1 MTMGQPELTRTL
13 DLVKPAAGGAGLADP
28 ARATAD
34 REVVTAAP
42 IRHQSYLDDALQDAE
57 RMLKYAAEVGID
69 VDDKVRNDIV
79 QAATYTRGGWTEDAA
94 ANLLAALTKLAAQ
107 LKPVTAESLKAC
119 HEVPCHA
126 VRGYLQWAIGLAAVI
141 VPFSFASFVTSGFSD
156 AIRKDI
162 VTANQL
168 AVKLGAQ
175 LHPSPALV
183 VPATTV
189 TDPSASPVPAGLSV
203 VEVVEELQ
211 QFASLIRSV
220 DDRARRLNT
229 FVLFLERDPYRGIR
243 GDQDA
248 IHDKF
253 QLPAELHQHLEQ
265 AADDRLVVYQDV
277 RYFAQSLQ
285 DDVSTFYGAIATCL
299 LPVLYALL
307 GTCAYL
313 LRSFEREMTTKTYV
327 PSSANS
333 ARFLIAGIG
342 GGVVGLFNNFT
353 VTQGASIPPLAI
365 AFLVGYA
372 VDVFFSFLEGLL
384 QAFTKTKDGTSSLA
398 PAPAAGAKA

>member
-1 MTMGQPELTRTL
+1 MAQPP
-13 DLVKPAAGGAGLADP
+13 V
-28 ARATAD
+28 D
-34 REVVTAAP
+34 RELEPNPAIP
-42 IRHQSYLDDALQDAE
+42 QSYLDEALQDAE
-57 RMLKYAAEVGID
+57 RLLKYAAEVGVT
-69 VDDKVRNDIV
+69 VDDHVRHSIV
-79 QAATYTRGGWTEDAA
+79 RSTTESQSGWTEEGSTA
-94 ANLLAALTKLAAQ
+94 LLAALTKLAAQ

-119 HEVPCHA
+119 RYEPCHA
-126 VRGYLQWAIGLAAVI
+126 VRDYLKWAIGLAAVI

-162 VTANQL
+162 VAANQL
-168 AVKLGAQ
+168 AVRLVAQ
-175 LHPSPALV
+175 LHPGP
-183 VPATTV
+183 TV
-189 TDPSASPVPAGLSV
+189 TAADAAAADPPQPVVVAGVSV
-203 VEVVEELQ
+203 VEVVDELQ

-220 DDRARRLNT
+220 DDRARRLNG
-229 FVLFLERDPYRGIR
+229 FVLFLERDPYRR
-243 GDQDA
+243 LRTDPDA
-248 IHDKF
+248 IHEKF
-253 QLPAELHQHLEQ
+253 QLPAELTKHLEQ
-265 AADDRLVVYQDV
+265 AADDRIKVYQDV

-313 LRSFEREMTTKTYV
+313 LRSFEQEMTMKTYV

-342 GGVVGLFNNFT
+342 GGVVGLFNSFT
-353 VTQGASIPPLAI
+353 VTQGASIPPLAL

-384 QAFTKTKDGTSSLA
+384 QAFTKTKTGGI
-398 PAPAAGAKA
+398 PQPVVPAAGAKA

>member
-1 MTMGQPELTRTL
+1 MEVAQQP
-13 DLVKPAAGGAGLADP
+13 VDP
-28 ARATAD
+28 EPDRGEATP
-34 REVVTAAP
+34 V
-42 IRHQSYLDDALQDAE
+42 SYFDEALQDAE
-57 RMLKYAAEVGID
+57 RLMKYAAEVGIT
-69 VDDKVRNDIV
+69 VDDKIRHDIV
-79 QAATYTRGGWTEDAA
+79 HATTASQSGWTEDSSTAV
-94 ANLLAALTKLAAQ
+94 LAALTKLAAQ

-119 HEVPCHA
+119 RYEPCHA
-126 VRGYLQWAIGLAAVI
+126 VRDYLKWSIGLAAVI

-162 VTANQL
+162 ATANQL
-168 AVKLGAQ
+168 AVRLVAQ
-175 LHPSPALV
+175 LHPS
-183 VPATTV
+183 ATMTAAGAAA
-189 TDPSASPVPAGLSV
+189 TDPPQPVVVAGVSV
-203 VEVVEELQ
+203 VEVVDELQ

-220 DDRARRLNT
+220 DDRARRLNG
-229 FVLFLERDPYRGIR
+229 FVLFLERDPYRDVR
-243 GDQDA
+243 ADLDA
-248 IHDKF
+248 THETF
-253 QLPAELHQHLEQ
+253 QLPAELTKHLEQ
-265 AADDRLVVYQDV
+265 AADDRIKVYQDV

-313 LRSFEREMTTKTYV
+313 LRSFEQEMTTKTYV

-342 GGVVGLFNNFT
+342 GGVVGLFNSFT

-384 QAFTKTKDGTSSLA
+384 LAFTKTKTA
-398 PAPAAGAKA
+398 AIPQPVVPAAGAKA

>member
-1 MTMGQPELTRTL
+1 MDTES
-13 DLVKPAAGGAGLADP
+13 
-28 ARATAD
+28 
-34 REVVTAAP
+34 
-42 IRHQSYLDDALQDAE
+42 SYLDDALQDAE
-57 RMLKYAAEVGID
+57 RLLKYAAEVG
-69 VDDKVRNDIV
+69 VTVNDKVRHDIV
-79 QAATYTRGGWTEDAA
+79 HASTARQTGWTEEASA
-94 ANLLAALTKLAAQ
+94 GLLAALTTLAAQ
-107 LKPVTAESLKAC
+107 LKPVTAESLRAC
-119 HEVPCHA
+119 RYEPCHA
-126 VRGYLQWAIGLAAVI
+126 VRDYLKWAIGLAAVI

-162 VTANQL
+162 VNANQL
-168 AVKLGAQ
+168 AVKLTAQ
-175 LHPSPALV
+175 LHPSPVTTAV
-183 VPATTV
+183 DTTV
-189 TDPSASPVPAGLSV
+189 DVAAGSPPVIAPGLAV
-203 VEVVEELQ
+203 VDIVDELQ

-220 DDRARRLNT
+220 DDRARRLNG
-229 FVLFLERDPYRGIR
+229 FVLFLERDPYRRLR
-243 GDQDA
+243 GNPDA
-248 IHDKF
+248 IHEKF
-253 QLPAELHQHLEQ
+253 QLPAELTKHLEE
-265 AADDRLVVYQDV
+265 AADDRIKVYQDV

-313 LRSFEREMTTKTYV
+313 LRSFEQEMTTKTYV

-342 GGVVGLFNNFT
+342 GGVVGLFNSFT

-384 QAFTKTKDGTSSLA
+384 QAFTRTKISATS
-398 PAPAAGAKA
+398 PQPTVPAAGAET

>member
-1 MTMGQPELTRTL
+1 MDTEP
-13 DLVKPAAGGAGLADP
+13 
-28 ARATAD
+28 
-34 REVVTAAP
+34 
-42 IRHQSYLDDALQDAE
+42 SYRDEALQDAE
-57 RMLKYAAEVGID
+57 RLLKYAAEVGIS
-69 VDDKVRNDIV
+69 VTDKVRHDIV
-79 QAATYTRGGWTEDAA
+79 HATTAGQTGWTEEASTA
-94 ANLLAALTKLAAQ
+94 LLAALTTLAAQ

-119 HEVPCHA
+119 RYEPCHA
-126 VRGYLQWAIGLAAVI
+126 VRDYLKWAIGLAAVI

-162 VTANQL
+162 VSANQL
-168 AVKLGAQ
+168 AVKLTAQ
-175 LHPSPALV
+175 LHPSPVTSAADTAV
-183 VPATTV
+183 DSTATA
-189 TDPSASPVPAGLSV
+189 ASPAAIAPGLSV
-203 VEVVEELQ
+203 VDVVDELQ

-220 DDRARRLNT
+220 DDRARRLNG
-229 FVLFLERDPYRGIR
+229 FVLFLERDPYRRLR
-243 GDQDA
+243 GNPDA
-248 IHDKF
+248 IHEKF
-253 QLPAELHQHLEQ
+253 QLPAELTKHLEE
-265 AADDRLVVYQDV
+265 AADDRIKVYQDV

-313 LRSFEREMTTKTYV
+313 LRSFEQEMTTKTYV
-327 PSSANS
+327 PSTANS

-342 GGVVGLFNNFT
+342 GGVVGLFNSFT

-384 QAFTKTKDGTSSLA
+384 QAFTRTKISATSPQSAA
-398 PAPAAGAKA
+398 PAAPAAGAEA

>member
-1 MTMGQPELTRTL
+1 MEMAQPP
-13 DLVKPAAGGAGLADP
+13 V
-28 ARATAD
+28 D
-34 REVVTAAP
+34 RELEPNTSVP
-42 IRHQSYLDDALQDAE
+42 QSYLDEALQDAE
-57 RMLKYAAEVGID
+57 RLLKYAAEVGIT
-69 VDDKVRNDIV
+69 VDDNVRHAIV
-79 QAATYTRGGWTEDAA
+79 RSTTESQSGWTEEGSTA
-94 ANLLAALTKLAAQ
+94 LLAALTTLAAQ

-119 HEVPCHA
+119 RYEPCHA
-126 VRGYLQWAIGLAAVI
+126 VRDYLKWSIGLAAVI

-168 AVKLGAQ
+168 AVRLVAQ
-175 LHPSPALV
+175 LHPTPMVTAADTAIADAPQPV
-183 VPATTV
+183 VV
-189 TDPSASPVPAGLSV
+189 AGVSV
-203 VEVVEELQ
+203 VEVVDELQ

-220 DDRARRLNT
+220 DDRARRLNG
-229 FVLFLERDPYRGIR
+229 FVLFLERDPYRSLR
-243 GDQDA
+243 GNPDA
-248 IHDKF
+248 IHEKF
-253 QLPAELHQHLEQ
+253 QLPAELTKHLEQ
-265 AADDRLVVYQDV
+265 AADDRIKVYQDV

-313 LRSFEREMTTKTYV
+313 LRSFEQEMTTKTYV

-342 GGVVGLFNNFT
+342 GGVVGLFNSFT
-353 VTQGASIPPLAI
+353 VTQGASIPPLAL

-384 QAFTKTKDGTSSLA
+384 QAFTKTKLNGVPQ
-398 PAPAAGAKA
+398 PAVPVAGAKA